1 MIKNA
6 TWNETGDTIR
16 VELNDGTVMW
26 VPDDMANRHRVE
38 LEEWTKVKET
48 NVIQPYVP
56 PAETKIE

>member
-38 LEEWTKVKET
+38 LEDWAKTEGNQIMAYT
-48 NVIQPYVP
+48 PPP
-56 PAETKIE
+56 PAKE